1 MRDSGGTWSIAGSG
15 GEAILGNTHLPA
27 GGGGAGAVVG
37 VVVIVH
43 GLLGYKDYGMFP
55 AIATAFARAGWI
67 AHRINLSHSGMTDEM
82 ETFARPDLFA
92 RDTWNRQRED
102 VQAVIA
108 AIASDRL
115 AGAGRPLVLFGH
127 SRGGVT
133 VIRGAAERF
142 ERRLEPAPAGV
153 ITVAAPDRCC
163 SLSAQDRERMLQ
175 RGFLEI
181 RSNRTGQTLRVDRA
195 WLDEQLAD
203 PAGHDVLAAAGQV
216 ACPMLVAHG
225 AEDPTVPPAAARA
238 IASAAQQGGLLMI
251 EGGDHVLNTPNPF
264 AAEGAMSPQLES
276 LVTNSIRFLE
286 GLA

>member
-27 GGGGAGAVVG
+27 GRGAG
-37 VVVIVH
+37 VVVIAH

-67 AHRINLSHSGMTDEM
+67 AHRINLSHSGMTDET

-108 AIASDRL
+108 AIAGDRL
-115 AGAGRPLVLFGH
+115 AGAGRPLALFGH

-133 VIRGAAERF
+133 VIRAAAEGF
-142 ERRLEPAPAGV
+142 ERGLDPAPAGV
-153 ITVAAPDRCC
+153 ITAAAPNRCC
-163 SLSAQDRERMLQ
+163 SLSAQDQERMLQ

-181 RSNRTGQTLRVDRA
+181 RSNRTGQTLRLDRA
-195 WLDEQLAD
+195 WLDEQRAD
-203 PAGHDVLAAAGQV
+203 PAGHDVLAAAGRV

-225 AEDPTVPPAAARA
+225 EEDPTVPPSAARA
-238 IASAAQQGGLLMI
+238 IASAAQQGRPLMI

-264 AAEGAMSPQLES
+264 APEAEMSPQLAS
-276 LVTNSIRFLE
+276 LVTSSVRFLE
-286 GLA
+286 ELP